1 MPSLQPIESASRA
14 AVLASLLLAAALPAC
29 AGGDGAGREAA
40 SGSYVEDG
48 EEGQARIEVDPCAL
62 LTSEE
67 LSEQLFLSLSP
78 SERANYRSQEFDIST
93 TEPDLGVTRRCE
105 YRFASRD
112 SSGGGGPTWHSDFDI
127 MVFPSNAIA
136 LADDKRRPI
145 EGAGPEMFKES
156 GTRAGYYVV
165 KGPHAVTLTGFP
177 GRGEDE
183 AGGSDAGRLVL
194 LRHIA
199 ERLP

>member
-14 AVLASLLLAAALPAC
+14 AVLASLLFAAALPAC

-40 SGSYVEDG
+40 SGSYAEDG
-48 EEGQARIEVDPCAL
+48 EESQARIEVDPCAL
-62 LTSEE
+62 LTGEE
-67 LSEQLFLSLSP
+67 ISEQLFLSLSP
-78 SERANYRSQEFDIST
+78 SERANYRSREFDIST
-93 TEPDLGVTRRCE
+93 TEPDLGLTRRCE

-127 MVFPSNAIA
+127 MVFPSNAVA
-136 LADDKRRPI
+136 LAEDKRKPI

-183 AGGSDAGRLVL
+183 PGGSDAGRLVL
-194 LRHIA
+194 LRQIA
-199 ERLP
+199 GRLP